1 MTFGLQ
7 QVEEIIFH
15 PVDPH
20 PNMLSWCSVFRR
32 SDSEDESGYE
42 DEDEDEDEN
51 EDEDDSVI
59 STVPEKRKARA

>member
-1 MTFGLQ
+1 MIYIRICFRGALCSA
-7 QVEEIIFH
+7 
-15 PVDPH
+15 DPILKM
-20 PNMLSWCSVFRR
+20 NL
-32 SDSEDESGYE
+32 YE

>member
-1 MTFGLQ
+1 MNL
-7 QVEEIIFH
+7 
-15 PVDPH
+15 
-20 PNMLSWCSVFRR
+20 
-32 SDSEDESGYE
+32 YE